1 MKAGLIEAMKREVPI
16 LYGEQSCPGN
26 NFRAALLN
34 SKNGSVAVPTKNQCG
49 HNFNKEHESENVF
62 SIRLYK
68 HTLMRYHKIYHI
80 KGWFPAR
87 YIS

>member
-1 MKAGLIEAMKREVPI
+1 MVKMT
-16 LYGEQSCPGN
+16 
-26 NFRAALLN
+26 LLLFQLKIN
-34 SKNGSVAVPTKNQCG
+34 VA

-68 HTLMRYHKIYHI
+68 HTLMRYHKIHHI